1 VEYFRGGQ
9 WTEGG
14 SGRKGVDFEDFSGVG
29 GGMPLRFQ
37 LEVVVGGGGR
47 LTVGLYLNLVKG
59 GVLPFLKGLNRCAD
73 R

>member
-1 VEYFRGGQ
+1 
-9 WTEGG
+9 
-14 SGRKGVDFEDFSGVG
+14 
-29 GGMPLRFQ
+29 MPLRFQ

-59 GVLPFLKGLNRCAD
+59 GVPSIFLKGLNRCAD